1 MVKGWEEGEPESI
14 PTAFYYF
21 NSTILS
27 KIAKVLKKPQDE
39 EYYTKLASEIK
50 KAYNKE
56 YFNPKTNDYNDGSQM
71 ANAFPIYLNLVPKAN
86 KQAVFNN
93 LVHDIVENNDTH
105 LTTGVLGTKYM
116 IDALTVADRSD
127 VAWALATQTTYPS
140 WAEMMKRF
148 NTVCEFWTLKQSHN
162 HVMMGS
168 IDAWFYKTL
177 TGINLHE
184 DKPAYEVFTVKPF
197 LAKGLT
203 YAKASTETF
212 RGTISSGWK
221 LSDSSFELSVSVP
234 FNTTAIVYVPA
245 EKQTKINEGITPAS
259 NAEGVNFL
267 KYENGY
273 QIFEVASGNYKFSY
287 IK

>member
-1 MVKGWEEGEPESI
+1 
-14 PTAFYYF
+14 
-21 NSTILS
+21 
-27 KIAKVLKKPQDE
+27 
-39 EYYTKLASEIK
+39 
-50 KAYNKE
+50 
-56 YFNPKTNDYNDGSQM
+56 
-71 ANAFPIYLNLVPKAN
+71 
-86 KQAVFNN
+86 
-93 LVHDIVENNDTH
+93 
-105 LTTGVLGTKYM
+105 M

-203 YAKASTETF
+203 YAKASIETF
-212 RGTISSGWK
+212 RGPISSYWE
-221 LSDSSFELSVSVP
+221 LSDNAFELSVSVP
-234 FNTTAIVYVPA
+234 FNTKAIVYVPA
-245 EKQTKINEGITPAS
+245 TKETKINES
-259 NAEGVNFL
+259 NTSIEDATGVTFL

-273 QIFEVASGNYKFSY
+273 QIFETVSGDYIFSY
-287 IK
+287 K